1 MAMPGTQGE
10 IYRFGVFE
18 LFSATGE
25 LRKHGLR
32 LKLQDQ
38 PVRILILLLE
48 HAGEIVTREQIQKRL
63 WADDVH
69 VDYENAINSA
79 VRKIREALTDTSDN
93 PRFVE
98 TVARRGYRFI
108 APVGRVRTG
117 AVVPEVVTEVMPE
130 VMPVEL
136 HAPRVRLKSSWP
148 LPASALV
155 AVVAIAAAVW
165 LWQGKAG
172 SQAALK
178 TVPLT
183 SYPGYEQAPT
193 FSPDGN
199 QVAFSWNGENG
210 DNYDIYVKLVGP
222 GRPLRLTTNP
232 AGDGFPAWSP
242 DGRSIAF
249 RRLESDGSGTI
260 LLIPALGGAERE
272 VTRLGKTSFS
282 SIGGWFPDGRRLLIS
297 WKDKE
302 GEPYGLFWVSLD
314 TGEKQ
319 RITSP
324 PSGTSGDLWCA
335 ISPDGQT
342 VAFSRARGSGA
353 ISAAGSVGDLYTLP
367 LTSDLAPK
375 EGPKRL
381 TFDNAGIGQMAW
393 TADSREIVFSSS
405 RGGSPA
411 LWRMPVAGSQKP
423 KRLEVG
429 DNAYFPAISPRSNRL
444 VYQQAIPADNNI
456 WRIDLKQP
464 AAPPVSLIASTRQD
478 MSAHYSPDGKR
489 IVFHSDRSGSDEI
502 WVCDAD
508 GSNAAQLTT
517 KGHSGSPH
525 WSPDGA
531 RIAFDSMVDGTW
543 QIFEMSSQGGPP
555 RQLTSGSAMRPS
567 WSRDGKWVYF
577 GTSRTGRYEVWKVAA
592 DGGTAVQLS
601 RNGGNNPVESE
612 DGTAIYYN
620 SGHSIMRAATDG
632 SGETTVTDGVRD
644 NVTNMAVTRDGI
656 YYRDMQPPLGAV
668 RFFSFA
674 SGKSRLILKTER
686 PSMEVSIS
694 PDGHWLLYM
703 QQDGQPGSDLMLVEN
718 FH

>member
-272 VTRLGKTSFS
+272 VTRLV
-282 SIGGWFPDGRRLLIS
+282 PGRPPTV
-297 WKDKE
+297 DFME
-302 GEPYGLFWVSLD
+302 G
-314 TGEKQ
+314 
-319 RITSP
+319 
-324 PSGTSGDLWCA
+324 
-335 ISPDGQT
+335 
-342 VAFSRARGSGA
+342 
-353 ISAAGSVGDLYTLP
+353 
-367 LTSDLAPK
+367 
-375 EGPKRL
+375 
-381 TFDNAGIGQMAW
+381 
-393 TADSREIVFSSS
+393 
-405 RGGSPA
+405 
-411 LWRMPVAGSQKP
+411 
-423 KRLEVG
+423 
-429 DNAYFPAISPRSNRL
+429 
-444 VYQQAIPADNNI
+444 
-456 WRIDLKQP
+456 
-464 AAPPVSLIASTRQD
+464 
-478 MSAHYSPDGKR
+478 
-489 IVFHSDRSGSDEI
+489 
-502 WVCDAD
+502 
-508 GSNAAQLTT
+508 
-517 KGHSGSPH
+517 
-525 WSPDGA
+525 
-531 RIAFDSMVDGTW
+531 
-543 QIFEMSSQGGPP
+543 
-555 RQLTSGSAMRPS
+555 
-567 WSRDGKWVYF
+567 
-577 GTSRTGRYEVWKVAA
+577 
-592 DGGTAVQLS
+592 
-601 RNGGNNPVESE
+601 
-612 DGTAIYYN
+612 
-620 SGHSIMRAATDG
+620 
-632 SGETTVTDGVRD
+632 
-644 NVTNMAVTRDGI
+644 
-656 YYRDMQPPLGAV
+656 
-668 RFFSFA
+668 
-674 SGKSRLILKTER
+674 
-686 PSMEVSIS
+686 
-694 PDGHWLLYM
+694 
-703 QQDGQPGSDLMLVEN
+703 
-718 FH
+718 